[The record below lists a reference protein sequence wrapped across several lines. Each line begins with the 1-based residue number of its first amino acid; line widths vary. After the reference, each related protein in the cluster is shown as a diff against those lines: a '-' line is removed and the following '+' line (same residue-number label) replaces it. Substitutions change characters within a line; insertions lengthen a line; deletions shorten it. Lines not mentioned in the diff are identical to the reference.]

1 MKLLKIATII
11 ALLSSDIYLY
21 RNTEVDPNCSQVYGA
36 GIVLVLFLQILWGFF
51 VLKPDYLTA
60 TLAMTLKPRFP
71 HRSAATIE
79 RWAGY
84 LSVIVLIIFFC
95 FSIHMLWEGLRGG
108 TFSGGGLRCVYS
120 N

>member
-1 MKLLKIATII
+1 MKLLKITAII
-11 ALLSSDIYLY
+11 ALLFNDIYLY
-21 RNTEVDPNCSQVYGA
+21 INTEVDPNCSQTYGA
-36 GIVLVLFLQILWGFF
+36 GIVLVLFLQILWALF
-51 VLKPDYLTA
+51 VLKPDYLIA

-84 LSVIVLIIFFC
+84 VSMIVLIIFFC
-95 FSIHMLWEGLRGG
+95 FSIHMFWEGLRGG
-108 TFSGGGLRCVYS
+108 IFSGGGLRCVYS